1 MDYDK
6 LFKAIK
12 RGSSKDLDSLYKEV
26 FQILCSYLRTTMGAN
41 LPDAEECAQHALV
54 STLDRIWKNAIQEP
68 ENIYFYL
75 LKSAKNR
82 YYRMRQDHAR
92 SNYQHDMEPYVPVEE
107 QIDSLVSQEEQDALE
122 QCLDRLDQSSR
133 EFINYWIDYPGANA
147 TDVAKLF
154 GISVNNVWIKKHRI
168 IKKLTNCIQKK
179 LNK

>member
-6 LFKAIK
+6 LFKAFK
-12 RGSSKDLDSLYKEV
+12 RGNSKDNDLLFKEI

-41 LPDAEECAQHALV
+41 LPDAEECAQHVLV
-54 STLDRIWKNAIQEP
+54 STLERIRKNAIQEP
-68 ENIYFYL
+68 ENIYYYL

-82 YYRMRQDHAR
+82 YIRMLQDHTR

-107 QIDSLVSQEEQDALE
+107 QIDSLVSQEEQVALE
-122 QCLDRLDQSSR
+122 QCLDKLDQSSR

-147 TDVAKLF
+147 ADVASLF
-154 GISVNNVWIKKHRI
+154 GISVNNAWIKKHRI

-179 LNK
+179 LNE